1 MIKRKDTNTGD
12 KLHQV
17 KIEFVTDTTGR
28 KSKQWFILTIVIGF
42 VLR

>member
-17 KIEFVTDTTGR
+17 KIEFVTDNHWE
-28 KSKQWFILTIVIGF
+28 KIQAV
-42 VLR
+42 VYPNY